1 MEPME
6 MELVLSVFFDYTTS
20 LFDLTTSYSN
30 VLCYFN
36 GWQAWKG

>member
-20 LFDLTTSYSN
+20 LFDLTSYSN